1 MVPTGGLL
9 PALPLV
15 LRCPR
20 SVVESVA
27 TVWEESKEYSDGDG
41 DALSDVDYF
50 CDRAATLCRV
60 SADEDQQQ
68 QARAVTKQLLS
79 FTEEDLVSL
88 REMFTIY
95 DKV

>member
-1 MVPTGGLL
+1 M
-9 PALPLV
+9 
-15 LRCPR
+15 
-20 SVVESVA
+20 ESVA
-27 TVWEESKEYSDGDG
+27 TVWEESKEHSDGDG
-41 DALSDVDYF
+41 DALRDVDYF
-50 CDRAATLCRV
+50 CDRAATLCRA